1 MRSITTIVGLVFCSA
16 MMFAQQQP
24 PSQPPN
30 SPIELP
36 EFLVTGKELINVG
49 AGAKSAPQRPPL
61 LSATRLDSL
70 NPTEKQPIP
79 ALPARPLPQY
89 RRTSVVWPGYLQAEI
104 GNYITPNVLAGY
116 SFVAGGYRLD
126 FSGDVQASDGW
137 ADNTQYLTTGLKVV
151 STYVAPDKFIFFGGS
166 TTQAD
171 LGLRHRSYR
180 LFARPDAL
188 ERTHTSMDL
197 GVGVDGK
204 YEDVRYQAKASWTSQ
219 SLSTSS
225 MRDVSDNVFRGSLR
239 AEQQWKSADV
249 GLMMDMRLQTYAEN
263 AYPFVEAGAY
273 GRWVA
278 KTLRIAGGAGVQ
290 WATSSTGVDR
300 FGLGVGGQADLFLG
314 PDLTVTASVR
324 SGMRSVTF
332 RDLVMMNPYIDDSVR
347 LDAAYDI
354 VDLRGT
360 ITFHPSVRTTISAG
374 VRMRQTDREPVWVPG
389 QNGTFSVDYRTVSL
403 FEINADARFIITPRD
418 IVVADVRM
426 TNASVS
432 EASAQPY
439 LPSIRASADYQRTW
453 FEALR
458 TGVGVVYI
466 GQRWADLANTI
477 ALSGYADLRLN
488 ASYTIS
494 SSFDLHARAENLL
507 GSTVILWEGYRERG
521 IFVTVG
527 CTWKF

>member
-1 MRSITTIVGLVFCSA
+1 MRSITTIVCLALCSVVI
-16 MMFAQQQP
+16 MAQQQP
-24 PSQPPN
+24 ASQPPN

-49 AGAKSAPQRPPL
+49 AGAKSTPQRPPL

-79 ALPARPLPQY
+79 ALPSRPLPQY
-89 RRTSVVWPGYLQAEI
+89 RRSSVVWPGYLQAEI

-126 FSGDVQASDGW
+126 FSGDLQASDGW
-137 ADNTQYLTTGLKVV
+137 ADNTQYFTTGVKVV
-151 STYVAPDKFIFFGGS
+151 STYIAPDKFIFFGGS

-171 LGLRHRSYR
+171 VGVRHRSYK
-180 LFARPDAL
+180 LFALQDAP

-204 YEDVRYQAKASWTSQ
+204 YEDVRYQAKASWASQ

-249 GLMMDMRLQTYAEN
+249 GVMVDMRLQTYAED

-278 KTLRIAGGAGVQ
+278 KTLRIAGGAGLQ
-290 WATSSTGVDR
+290 WATASTGVDR
-300 FGLGVGGQADLFLG
+300 FGLAVGGQADLFIG

-324 SGMRSVTF
+324 SGMRSVAF
-332 RDLVMMNPYIDDSVR
+332 RDLVMMNPYIDDSVP

-360 ITFHPSVRTTISAG
+360 VTFHPSVRTTISAG
-374 VRMRQTDREPVWVPG
+374 VRMKQTDREPVWVPG
-389 QNGTFSVDYRTVSL
+389 QSGVFTVDYRTVSMV
-403 FEINADARFIITPRD
+403 EINADARFIVSPRD
-418 IVVADVRM
+418 IVVADIRM
-426 TNASVS
+426 TSASVS

-439 LPSIRASADYQRTW
+439 LPSLRASADYERIWLDAFRTS
-453 FEALR
+453 
-458 TGVGVVYI
+458 VGVVYL
-466 GQRWADLANTI
+466 GQRWADLANTV

-488 ASYTIS
+488 ASYAIS
-494 SSFDLHARAENLL
+494 TSFDLHARAENLL

>member
-1 MRSITTIVGLVFCSA
+1 MRSILSIIVLTTCSVVL
-16 MMFAQQQP
+16 MAQQQP
-24 PSQPPN
+24 TSQPPN
-30 SPIELP
+30 GPLELP

-49 AGAKSAPQRPPL
+49 AGVKSSPQRPPL

-79 ALPARPLPQY
+79 SLPARPLPQY
-89 RRTSVVWPGYLQAEI
+89 RRTAVVWPGYVQAEF
-104 GNYITPNVLAGY
+104 GNYITPNLLAGY

-137 ADNTQYLTTGLKVV
+137 ADNTQYLTTGVKVV

-171 LGLRHRSYR
+171 LGVRHRSYR
-180 LFARPDAL
+180 LFGRPDAS

-197 GVGVDGK
+197 GVGVEGK
-204 YEDVRYQAKASWTSQ
+204 FEDVRYQAHASWASQ
-219 SLSTSS
+219 SVSTLS
-225 MRDVSDNVFRGSLR
+225 MRDVSDNVFRGSMR
-239 AEQQWKSADV
+239 AEQQWKTADV
-249 GLMMDMRLQTYAEN
+249 GLMMDMRLQTYAES

-278 KTLRIAGGAGVQ
+278 KTLRISGGAGVQ

-300 FGLGVGGQADLFLG
+300 FGLALGGQADLFLG
-314 PDLTVTASVR
+314 PDLTITASVR

-360 ITFHPSVRTTISAG
+360 ITFHPSVRTTMSAG
-374 VRMRQTDREPVWVPG
+374 IRMRQTDREPVWVPG
-389 QNGTFSVDYRTVSL
+389 QSGVFTVDYRTVSL
-403 FEINADARFIITPRD
+403 VEINADARFIITPRD
-418 IVVADVRM
+418 IVVVDARM

-439 LPSIRASADYQRTW
+439 LPSVRASADYERVW
-453 FEALR
+453 FDALR
-458 TGVGVVYI
+458 TGVGMIYV
-466 GQRWADLANTI
+466 GQRWADLANTL
-477 ALSGYADLRLN
+477 ALSGYTDLRLN
-488 ASYTIS
+488 VSYRIS
-494 SSFDLHARAENLL
+494 SGFDLHARAENLL
-507 GSTVILWEGYRERG
+507 GSTVILWEGYHERG

>member
-1 MRSITTIVGLVFCSA
+1 MKSLLIIAVCVLCSVVVP
-16 MMFAQQQP
+16 AQQQP
-24 PSQPPN
+24 PAQPPN
-30 SPIELP
+30 GPLELP

-49 AGAKSAPQRPPL
+49 AGVKSAPQRPPL

-79 ALPARPLPQY
+79 SLPARPLPQY
-89 RRTSVVWPGYLQAEI
+89 RRTTMVWPGYLQAEI

-126 FSGDVQASDGW
+126 LAADIQASDGW
-137 ADNTQYLTTGLKVV
+137 SENTEYLNTGVKLV
-151 STYVAPDKFIFFGGS
+151 STYVAPEKFVFFGGS

-171 LGLRHRSYR
+171 VALRHRSYK
-180 LFARPDAL
+180 LFAVPDAP
-188 ERTHTSMDL
+188 ERSHTTLAL
-197 GVGVDGK
+197 GVDVDGRF
-204 YEDVRYQAKASWTSQ
+204 EDVRYRAQASWSHQ

-225 MRDVSDNVFRGSLR
+225 MRDVSDNVFRGTLR

-263 AYPFVEAGAY
+263 AYPYVEAGAY

-278 KTLRIAGGAGVQ
+278 KALRIAGGAGVQ
-290 WATSSTGVDR
+290 WATSTTGVDR
-300 FGLGVGGQADLFLG
+300 FGLGLGGQADIFLG
-314 PDLTVTASVR
+314 PDLTITAAVR

-332 RDLVMMNPYIDDSVR
+332 RDLMMQNPYIDDSVS

-374 VRMRQTDREPVWVPG
+374 VRMRQTDREPVWVRG
-389 QNGTFSVDYRTVSL
+389 RAGVFTVDYRTVSL
-403 FEINADARFIITPRD
+403 VEINADARFAITPRD

-426 TNASVS
+426 TNASVAQ
-432 EASAQPY
+432 ASAQPY
-439 LPSIRASADYQRTW
+439 VPSLRASADYERQW
-453 FEALR
+453 FTEFR
-458 TGVGVVYI
+458 TGFGMVYV
-466 GQRWADLANTI
+466 GQRWADVANTVT
-477 ALSGYADLRLN
+477 LSGYADLRVM
-488 ASYTIS
+488 ASYSLST
-494 SSFDLHARAENLL
+494 SFDLNARAENLL